1 MFGLKQCVR
10 GPSSWKITS
19 IASSLQMAFVLD
31 VMIDTELKNLS
42 SDVLHELYILN
53 DCPIAV
59 GVGDV

>member
-1 MFGLKQCVR
+1 
-10 GPSSWKITS
+10 
-19 IASSLQMAFVLD
+19 MAFVLD

-53 DCPIAV
+53 DCPITV